1 MIFASVKEQK
11 RPCKY
16 PAAIEAALEW
26 IAGHDL
32 AHMEA
37 GSYEIQG
44 KDLYVMIQDITTQPA
59 QVRRPERHDNYLD
72 IQYIVSGVER
82 MGYVPYTGKES
93 VQEDPEGKD
102 VTFYQDL
109 EGEAFLDVA
118 PGCYCIF
125 FSSDIH
131 RPGCA
136 AGEPCAV
143 RKAVVKVKQSLL
155 SE

>member
-1 MIFASVKEQK
+1 MIFASVNELK
-11 RPCKY
+11 RPCRY
-16 PAAIEAALEW
+16 PAAIETALGW
-26 IAGHDL
+26 IAEHDV

-37 GSYEIQG
+37 GNYEIQG
-44 KDLYVMIQDITTQPA
+44 QDLYVMIQDITTQPA
-59 QVRRPERHDNYLD
+59 QVRCPERHNDYLD

-109 EGEAFLDVA
+109 EGETFIDVA

-136 AGEPCAV
+136 AGGPCAV
-143 RKAVVKVKQSLL
+143 RKVVVKVKQSLL
-155 SE
+155 

>member
-1 MIFASVKEQK
+1 MIFNSVNALDCPYQ
-11 RPCKY
+11 Y
-16 PAAIEAALEW
+16 PAAIQTALRW
-26 IAGHDL
+26 IADHDV

-37 GSYEIQG
+37 GTYELQG
-44 KDLYVMIQDITTQPA
+44 NDLYINIQDFTTQPA
-59 QVRRPERHDNYLD
+59 EVRQPERHDDYLD

-82 MGYVPYTGKES
+82 MGYVPYTGKET

-102 VTFYQDL
+102 ITFYKDL
-109 EGEAFLDVA
+109 VGETFVDVT

-125 FSSDIH
+125 FSNDIH

-143 RKAVVKVKQSLL
+143 RKVVVKMKQSLL
-155 SE
+155 

>member
-1 MIFASVKEQK
+1 MIFASVNELK
-11 RPCKY
+11 RPCRY
-16 PAAIEAALEW
+16 PAVMETALSW
-26 IAGHDL
+26 IAEHDV

-37 GSYEIQG
+37 GNYEIQG
-44 KDLYVMIQDITTQPA
+44 QDLYVMIQDITTQPA
-59 QVRRPERHDNYLD
+59 QVRLPERHNDYLD

-109 EGEAFLDVA
+109 EGETFIDVP

-143 RKAVVKVKQSLL
+143 RKVVVKVKQSLL
-155 SE
+155 